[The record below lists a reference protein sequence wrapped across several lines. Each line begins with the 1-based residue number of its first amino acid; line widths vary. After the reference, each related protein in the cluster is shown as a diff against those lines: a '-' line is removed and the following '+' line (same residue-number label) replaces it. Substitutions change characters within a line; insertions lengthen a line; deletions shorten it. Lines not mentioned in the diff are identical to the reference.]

1 LTGNRDIRHYW
12 EELPG
17 PNWFSGVELYARQ
30 VARAENGATFVEL
43 GAWKGRSTA
52 FMAVEI
58 ALSGKDIAFYT
69 VDHWRGSGEEAHL
82 RDSDLANARLYE
94 VFQANIEPVRNY
106 VEPIVGDTAAVAA
119 RFADASVAFVYVDAG
134 HTFADVSAD
143 LVAWWPKLEQGGI
156 IAGDDWCDS
165 DDNYGVRRAVTAF
178 FAPRGLEIE
187 ISPGSPIVEW
197 LQWSVAKA

>member
-1 LTGNRDIRHYW
+1 MDTGKVRHYW

-17 PNWFSGVELYARQ
+17 PNWFSGADLYARQ

-69 VDHWRGSGEEAHL
+69 IDHWRGSGEEAHL
-82 RDSDLANARLYE
+82 HDPDLVEGRLYD
-94 VFQANIEPVRNY
+94 VFLCNIEPVHEY
-106 VEPIVGDTAAVAA
+106 VKPITGDTATVAD
-119 RFADASVAFVYVDAG
+119 RFSDDSVSFVYIDAG
-134 HTFADVSAD
+134 HTFADVSVD
-143 LVAWWPKLEQGGI
+143 LAAWWPKVERGGV

-165 DDNYGVRRAVTAF
+165 DDRYGVRRAVNAF
-178 FAPRGLEIE
+178 FEARGLEIHVY
-187 ISPGSPIVEW
+187 PGSPNKEW
-197 LQWSVAKA
+197 LQWLVAKS